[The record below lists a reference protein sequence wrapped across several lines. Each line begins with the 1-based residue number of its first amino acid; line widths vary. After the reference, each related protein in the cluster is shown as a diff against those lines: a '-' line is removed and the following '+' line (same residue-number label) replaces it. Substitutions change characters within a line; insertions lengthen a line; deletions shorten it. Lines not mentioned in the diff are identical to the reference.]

1 MTETSVAR
9 CWFITPLDLL
19 ASTVARL
26 PQPVLLG
33 LGTVL
38 TVLLWPFMGKRRR
51 YARAN
56 ITLCFPQL
64 SEPQRKRLLRANLH
78 ATVIGLLELMRAWY
92 APSSTLAALLRRAE
106 IEGLEHLRAATAS
119 GHGVLLMG
127 GHFTHT
133 ELAVRMLVE
142 ASGQPVHMM
151 ARRNNHAC
159 LEAMFDGARR
169 RFFAGTVGKKDVR
182 GLLRTLQQ
190 GNVVAYV
197 ADQDFNYQHA
207 FVPFF
212 GIPAATL
219 TTTPELA
226 QRGKAT
232 VLPYWFHRGDDG
244 RYHLRV
250 EPQWQG
256 WPSGDPVADAARYM
270 SELEHVVRQHPAQY
284 LWVHRRFKTRPP
296 GETRIYR

>member
-1 MTETSVAR
+1 MTETGAPR
-9 CWFITPLDLL
+9 CWFIAPLDAI
-19 ASTVARL
+19 ASAAARL
-26 PQPVLLG
+26 PQALLLA
-33 LGTVL
+33 LGTLL
-38 TVLLWPFMGKRRR
+38 TWLLWPFMGKRRR
-51 YARAN
+51 YARIN
-56 ITLCFPQL
+56 IALCFPQL
-64 SEPQRKRLLRANLH
+64 GDTQRRRLLYENLRD
-78 ATVIGLLELMRAWY
+78 TVTGLLELVRAWY
-92 APSSTLAALLRRAE
+92 APASTLAGLVSQAQ

-119 GHGVLLMG
+119 GRGVLLIG

-159 LEAMFDGARR
+159 LEAMFDRARR

-190 GNVVAYV
+190 GAVVAYV

-212 GIPAATL
+212 SIPAATL
-219 TTTPELA
+219 STTPELA
-226 QRGKAT
+226 QRGKAI
-232 VLPYWFHRGDDG
+232 VLPYWFYRETDG
-244 RYHLRV
+244 RYHLRI
-250 EPQWQG
+250 EPQWSG
-256 WPSGDPVADAARYM
+256 WPSGDATVDAARYM

-296 GETRIYR
+296 GEAGFYR